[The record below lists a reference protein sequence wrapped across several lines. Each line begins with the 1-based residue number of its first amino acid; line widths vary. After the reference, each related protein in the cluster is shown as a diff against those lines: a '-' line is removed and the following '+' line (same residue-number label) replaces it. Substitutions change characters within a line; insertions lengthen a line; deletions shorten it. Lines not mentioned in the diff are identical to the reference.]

1 MDHHYL
7 ALYTT
12 YALSHLDK
20 KINTEKKSLF
30 RTGNSKCEKIPFLAL
45 PISRRASGLKP
56 YQGAPR
62 MLCGTQNG
70 VWDVTIF
77 RKHKEEEKITETRTE
92 EKQNVQKAEK

>member
-1 MDHHYL
+1 
-7 ALYTT
+7 
-12 YALSHLDK
+12 
-20 KINTEKKSLF
+20 
-30 RTGNSKCEKIPFLAL
+30 
-45 PISRRASGLKP
+45 
-56 YQGAPR
+56 